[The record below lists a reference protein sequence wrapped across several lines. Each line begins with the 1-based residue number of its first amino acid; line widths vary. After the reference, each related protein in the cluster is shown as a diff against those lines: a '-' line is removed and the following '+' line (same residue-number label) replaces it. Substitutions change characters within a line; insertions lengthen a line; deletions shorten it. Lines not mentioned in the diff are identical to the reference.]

1 MKEVSSKDIR
11 LAAMDLLARREHSR
25 RELLQKLSRRFPN
38 EAERVGVEVCQLT
51 AEGLQN
57 DSRLA
62 EAFTRARTS
71 RGQGPSKISTELK
84 DKGVTDADIL
94 LAFEE
99 AEVDWFAL
107 ASEVV
112 LKKFGDLSDQ
122 EVDIRLKA
130 RVSRFLQQ
138 RGFSYDHI
146 ASLY

>member
-1 MKEVSSKDIR
+1 
-11 LAAMDLLARREHSR
+11 
-25 RELLQKLSRRFPN
+25 ELLQKLRRRFPD
-38 EAERVGVEVCQLT
+38 ETERVGVEVGRLT
-51 AEGLQN
+51 AEGLQS
-57 DSRLA
+57 DARLA
-62 EAFTRARTS
+62 EAFIRARTS
-71 RGQGPSKISTELK
+71 RGQGPSKIRMELK
-84 DKGVTDADIL
+84 GKGVTDADIL

-112 LKKFGDLSDQ
+112 LKKFGDLADQ

-130 RVSRFLQQ
+130 RVSRFLRQ

>member
-71 RGQGPSKISTELK
+71 RGQGPSKIRMELK
-84 DKGVTDADIL
+84 GKGVTDADIL

-112 LKKFGDLSDQ
+112 LKKFGDLADQ